1 MLCFLGPFKHIL
13 IISISTKC
21 PITNCKGWLD
31 IWDVRNARNDKYSEV
46 EKDTLWCSLWEPSL
60 MFDDASL
67 SWKFDH
73 KHKHLIVLLETHDNE
88 NQIES
93 ISWKISASSM
103 GFASSLWLHLFCFAM
118 CANIAA
124 PHQCTKRRSV
134 SALLTCK
141 ECWEV
146 RSIVLRPVFCKGCIA
161 TNTHLYLFFAHQHFP
176 GFVFRWFVIFT
187 VYVDCWFPFIRTS
200 VLFCVICVIK

>member
-13 IISISTKC
+13 IILISTKC

-67 SWKFDH
+67 SWTFDH
-73 KHKHLIVLLETHDNE
+73 KHKHLIVLLEIHDNE
-88 NQIES
+88 NEIES

-103 GFASSLWLHLFCFAM
+103 GFDSSLWLHLFCFAM
-118 CANIAA
+118 CANTAA
-124 PHQCTKRRSV
+124 PVHKTKVSV
-134 SALLTCK
+134 SSVDLQGML
-141 ECWEV
+141 
-146 RSIVLRPVFCKGCIA
+146 RSPINC
-161 TNTHLYLFFAHQHFP
+161 FAS
-176 GFVFRWFVIFT
+176 
-187 VYVDCWFPFIRTS
+187 S
-200 VLFCVICVIK
+200 VLQSLHCHKYSSLSFFCSSTFSGFRIPLIRDLHSICWLLIPCHPHICEILSSFHKISD